1 MQDNTL
7 LTVGTK
13 NENNNLL
20 TVSTKTKAV
29 CIKTVFFIL
38 TVDIQ
43 FFPTKTE
50 IFTSYP
56 KL

>member
-1 MQDNTL
+1 MQDSSL
-7 LTVGTK
+7 FTVDTK
-13 NENNNLL
+13 NEYNTLL

-38 TVDIQ
+38 TVDTQ

-50 IFTSYP
+50 TFTSYH